1 MEKSSIIGTA
11 AVIIGALMTLVS
23 FIFLRDTDFYAV
35 RWIGVVIM
43 VAGFSCG
50 PAHTISKHKT
60 NMKRNPVTFTGFLSY
75 LHFISLH
82 NATPQIVCNA

>member
-1 MEKSSIIGTA
+1 MEKSSIIVTA

-50 PAHTISKHKT
+50 PAHTISKHKNKHEKET
-60 NMKRNPVTFTGFLSY
+60 R
-75 LHFISLH
+75 
-82 NATPQIVCNA
+82 

>member
-11 AVIIGALMTLVS
+11 AVIIGALITLVS
-23 FIFLRDTDFYAV
+23 FIFLRDTVFYAV

-50 PAHTISKHKT
+50 PPHHFKT
-60 NMKRNPVTFTGFLSY
+60 
-75 LHFISLH
+75 
-82 NATPQIVCNA
+82 

>member
-11 AVIIGALMTLVS
+11 AVIIGALIILVS

-50 PAHTISKHKT
+50 PARTISKHKNKHEKET
-60 NMKRNPVTFTGFLSY
+60 R
-75 LHFISLH
+75 
-82 NATPQIVCNA
+82 

>member
-50 PAHTISKHKT
+50 PVHTISKHKNKHEKET
-60 NMKRNPVTFTGFLSY
+60 R
-75 LHFISLH
+75 
-82 NATPQIVCNA
+82 